1 VSKQF
6 EGHLDE
12 QQLLDYR
19 YGETQD
25 AAAIEQHLHECAE
38 CKKSYDALAAVL
50 AMVEAAPVPEP
61 DANFEARMWRA
72 VSPKLARRG
81 FDWSAWAVWF
91 APRRLV
97 PIGAVAALVIAAFFV
112 GRYMPRP
119 NGSGA
124 QQGGAVSDVAV
135 KAPAPA
141 QVRERILLVAVGDHL
156 DKAQSVLLEISN
168 AEPEGPGS
176 EARHGDV
183 DISQD
188 QQRAESLLAANR
200 IYRQTAEHAGD
211 SAVANVLDELEPVLL
226 DIVHSPSKVSAA
238 NLAELQKRIES
249 QGLLLKVRVLDST
262 VKNKT
267 AAPAAQT
274 GNRGS

>member
-1 VSKQF
+1 VSKQL

-12 QQLLDYR
+12 RQLLDYR

-25 AAAIEQHLHECAE
+25 AAAIEQHLHECAA
-38 CKKSYDALAAVL
+38 CKKSYDALVAVL

-61 DANFEARMWRA
+61 DANFEARAWRA
-72 VSPKLARRG
+72 VSPKLVRRG
-81 FDWSAWAVWF
+81 FDWSAWTAWL

-97 PIGAVAALVIAAFFV
+97 PIGAVAALLIAAFLA
-112 GRYMPRP
+112 GRYIPRQN
-119 NGSGA
+119 NGS
-124 QQGGAVSDVAV
+124 QQGASVSDIAA

-168 AEPEGPGS
+168 AEPEGPGG
-176 EARHGDV
+176 EARHEDV

-188 QQRAESLLAANR
+188 QHRAESLLAANR
-200 IYRQTAEHAGD
+200 IYRQTAEHSGD

-238 NLAELQKRIES
+238 DLEELQKRIES